1 MERRKTD
8 AKRLVAVRRSER
20 DSRKTDAK
28 RLVAV
33 RRSER
38 DRKKTKARRLVS
50 MRRIG
55 RDRSNMKHLDRY
67 PKLQLRVGDELLMKI
82 EKEIKKSGMNTS
94 EILTKALNEY
104 FQRSK
109 ELEN

>member
-1 MERRKTD
+1 MERRETD
-8 AKRLVAVRRSER
+8 AKLLVAVRRG
-20 DSRKTDAK
+20 
-28 RLVAV
+28 
-33 RRSER
+33 ER